1 MKTKPL
7 PEPPKRL
14 SLPEAPGD
22 RPLTP
27 GQRRQQVEE
36 LKLRV
41 RDMAERQMELTLRIL
56 RGWIGKTL

>member
-7 PEPPKRL
+7 PEPKRL
-14 SLPEAPGD
+14 SLPEPPKE

-27 GQRRQQVEE
+27 AQKRQQVEE

-41 RDMAERQMELTLRIL
+41 KDLAERQMELSLRIL
-56 RGWIGKTL
+56 RGWLDVTK